1 MNNFFFKQKCFVTL
15 YISYIFTEKKKKK
28 KKYIYIYN
36 IYVYLTPKNWTV
48 VYIHH

>member
-28 KKYIYIYN
+28 KIYIYT
-36 IYVYLTPKNWTV
+36 IYTYNWPQK
-48 VYIHH
+48 IER